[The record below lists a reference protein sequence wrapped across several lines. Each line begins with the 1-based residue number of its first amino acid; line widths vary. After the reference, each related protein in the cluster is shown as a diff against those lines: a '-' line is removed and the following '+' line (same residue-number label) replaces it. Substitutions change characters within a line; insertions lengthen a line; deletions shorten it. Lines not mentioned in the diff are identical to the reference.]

1 MKLLISLFSGIM
13 CFFFNACSNIVSP
26 VVNELSIEQTIDYS
40 IIQLQKSL
48 FKIPNNNYP
57 FRTDENGEWVL
68 TSPSEWTSG
77 FFPGCLW
84 SAFELSRD
92 TTWIN
97 HADEFQA
104 GIESQQFNT
113 STHDLGF
120 MIFNSFGNGYRIT
133 GNNHYKDVILQAA
146 NSLATR
152 FNSTVGCIQSWDGDF
167 NVIIDNMMNLELL
180 FWASKNG
187 GSQSYFDMAK
197 SHAYK
202 TIENHIRNDGSSYQV
217 VKYDALTG
225 EVIDKWTVGGY
236 SVNSTWTRGQAWGLY
251 GFTMCYRETGD
262 IAFLNTATKMADYFI
277 DHLPVD
283 FIPYWDLDLPE
294 ENTRYFRDASA
305 AAIALSGLLELSS
318 YMGINSKYEIMA
330 RKILSA
336 LMNNYLSVGTN
347 SNGILVHCAYNVNSN
362 DPLDWDASTIWGD
375 YYLLEAMKR
384 YLKN

>member
-1 MKLLISLFSGIM
+1 MKLLILLLLGIM
-13 CFFFNACSNIVSP
+13 CIFFNTCSNIVSP
-26 VVNELSIEQTIDYS
+26 VVNEGTIEQTIDYS
-40 IIQLQKSL
+40 INQLQKSL
-48 FKIPNNNYP
+48 SKIPKSNYP
-57 FRTDENGEWVL
+57 FRTDGTGEWIL
-68 TSPSEWTSG
+68 TPPSEWTSG
-77 FFPGCLW
+77 FYPGCLW
-84 SAFELSRD
+84 FAFELSRD
-92 TTWIN
+92 TSWIS
-97 HADEFQA
+97 HADEILA

-152 FNSTVGCIQSWDGDF
+152 FNPIVGCIQSWDGEF

-202 TIENHIRNDGSSYQV
+202 TIENHIRHNGSSYQV
-217 VKYDALTG
+217 VKYNALTG

-236 SVNSTWTRGQAWGLY
+236 SVNSTWTRGQAWGIY

-262 IAFLNTATKMADYFI
+262 IAFLNTAIKMADYFI
-277 DHLPVD
+277 DHLPAD

-294 ENTRYFRDASA
+294 ENTKYYRDASA
-305 AAIALSGLLELSS
+305 AAIVLSGLLELSS
-318 YMGINSKYEIMA
+318 YMGTNSKYGVMA
-330 RKILSA
+330 GNILSS

-347 SNGILVHCAYNVNSN
+347 SNGILLHCAYNVNSN
-362 DPLDWDASTIWGD
+362 DPQDWDASTIWGD
-375 YYLLEAMKR
+375 YYFLEAMKR